1 MNNLIIEIMDTCDEA
16 IKYIDSLIK
25 KNNITEAIE
34 ILVTLRELIY
44 KVLNHLKA
52 NNIITN
58 YSEKYCNNIIYS
70 IDKII
75 LQSKNIKRYFY
86 FEVSPLI
93 KELKKSINFELNI
106 INNNE
111 LLNIYSQKREDGIKA
126 YAISKDNR
134 EYIYKVSIIVT
145 AYNKLEYTK
154 KAIDSIYKNTD
165 FKNGEIELIT
175 INNGSNDETES
186 YFESLPNT
194 KKINLKYNILGNES
208 YKHIIE
214 GKYFVGFS
222 NDVVA
227 TPRWLENLIKC
238 IESDEKIFWVVPTC
252 NEDGISNAQGVKID
266 YENSLNSI
274 EKIYEFGDK
283 YNFSNRLLWEE
294 RNILMPFIWLGRS
307 KIFEYFDLV
316 DKSYLQHEF
325 VDDDLSTSLRRLGLK
340 QILAKDTF
348 MHHFGSIT
356 LRDERK
362 NGSLENMREVYYK
375 KWGVDAWDSRGY
387 AHNIETMI
395 DCPNI
400 GKLSLLFIEPK
411 FGGNTLMIKN
421 HFKKQNI
428 KINDMTAIVCDE
440 RYLPDAKYMYDQVI
454 FSDNLNKTLKLQKQ
468 KYNLITF
475 GVFIHELYVSDTI
488 KFLESLYDILEEKGQ
503 VIFVVNNYRNTK
515 SILNL
520 LQNNIDNLCE
530 YNNVKFT
537 GINFEALKKRLN
549 NSEKLQ
555 NYKIHSLLSFNPY
568 TEALL
573 SIDDNYENL
582 PEDNK
587 KNLTTEFSIE
597 CYIVAIYKK

>member
-1 MNNLIIEIMDTCDEA
+1 MDTCDEA

-44 KVLNHLKA
+44 KVLNHLKV

>member
-316 DKSYLQHEF
+316 DKSYLKHEF

>member
-1 MNNLIIEIMDTCDEA
+1 MDTCDEA

-274 EKIYEFGDK
+274 GKIYDFGDK
-283 YNFSNRLLWEE
+283 YNFSNSLLWEE

-348 MHHFGSIT
+348 MHHFGTIT

-362 NGSLENMREVYYK
+362 NCSLENMREVYYK
-375 KWGVDAWDSRGY
+375 KWGVDAWNSR
-387 AHNIETMI
+387 AHFPNIENLV
-395 DCPNI
+395 DDNI
-400 GKLSLLFIEPK
+400 LEEKTDILVIEPK
-411 FGGNTLMIKN
+411 FGNNTLVIKN
-421 HFKKQNI
+421 YLKKK
-428 KINDMTAIVCDE
+428 KIEIGNMNAVVYDD
-440 RYLPDAKYMYDQVI
+440 RYLPDLKFMFDEVFFSNNITETIRNHNKKYHI
-454 FSDNLNKTLKLQKQ
+454 
-468 KYNLITF
+468 ITF
-475 GVFIHELYVSDTI
+475 GVFIHDLHVNNIVSL
-488 KFLESLYDILEEKGQ
+488 LESLYDILSERAQ
-503 VIFVVNNYRNTK
+503 IIFMVNNHRNTK
-515 SILNL
+515 TIISL
-520 LQNNIDNLCE
+520 LKNTIDNLCE
-530 YNNVKFT
+530 YKKNNYT
-537 GINFEALKKRLN
+537 GLNFDGLKMEMITHDKLKNFKTLSMLSN
-549 NSEKLQ
+549 N
-555 NYKIHSLLSFNPY
+555 IY
-568 TEALL
+568 TESLL
-573 SIDDNYENL
+573 SIDADFANL
-582 PEDNK
+582 DKETKEKLIN
-587 KNLTTEFSIE
+587 EFSID
-597 CYIVAIYKK
+597 YHYVAIYKNKKE

>member
-25 KNNITEAIE
+25 KNNIVEAIE

-44 KVLNHLKA
+44 KVLNHLKV

-362 NGSLENMREVYYK
+362 NGSLENMREVYCK

>member
-348 MHHFGSIT
+348 MHHFGSVT
-356 LRDERK
+356 LKDERK

-387 AHNIETMI
+387 LHNIETMI

>member
-348 MHHFGSIT
+348 MHHFGSVT
-356 LRDERK
+356 LKDERK